1 MTLCALDGLILIP
14 FADHLGLAFHAYALW
29 RIYGGFKA
37 ASRVEALQ
45 SAMLAAGGEINPR

>member
-1 MTLCALDGLILIP
+1 MTLYALDGLILIP
-14 FADHLGLAFHAYALW
+14 FADYLGLAFHASALW

-45 SAMLAAGGEINPR
+45 PAMLAAGGEINPR